1 MRRLQERG
9 AVAPLT
15 PARPGAGRWSGARLL
30 TGALIGVLVVVADQ
44 LSKSLEQNALASGP
58 SHVLGPLDLELSYN
72 SGAAFG
78 IGRGLAPVVIVV
90 GVALVLVVFAG
101 RTVRGRS
108 AAVAAGLLL
117 GGAVSNLGDRLFR
130 GHDGSVIDWIHRS
143 HWPTFNVADSCVV
156 FGVGL
161 LLLANI
167 RAPHD
172 AITPTSS
179 TPNGSTSSGSTA
191 PTGG

>member
-1 MRRLQERG
+1 MRGLQERG

-15 PARPGAGRWSGARLL
+15 PGGARGWSPARLA
-30 TGALIGVLVVVADQ
+30 TAAVIGVLVVVADQ
-44 LSKSLEQNALASGP
+44 VSKSLEQPSLVNGP

-78 IGRGLAPVVIVV
+78 IGRGLAPVVIVA
-90 GVALVLVVFAG
+90 GVALVLVVFGTG
-101 RTVRGRS
+101 RPVRGRT

-117 GGAVSNLGDRLFR
+117 GGALSNLGDRVFR
-130 GHDGSVIDWIHRS
+130 GHGGAVVDWIHLS
-143 HWPTFNVADSCVV
+143 HWPTFNVADSCIV

-167 RAPHD
+167 RSPDD
-172 AITPTSS
+172 AA
-179 TPNGSTSSGSTA
+179 A
-191 PTGG
+191 PTGA